1 MSRFYP
7 GTCLSVNFNR
17 HFYVTS
23 FCHQDALTLRC
34 SGTLPAHGL
43 SEPMDFLDHIHHC
56 NRYDISGFRPFRIDG
71 RIFGWVRHGLADE
84 LRRFPQAF
92 RVEAEQIS
100 LAEPLAPPR
109 SDIATRTEQIGAVV
123 AQLASEGLVP
133 KLRGEFYAVIET
145 LGSPPMLDIDRAAT
159 TSFGI
164 VNSGFHLNGVVRNGA
179 QEDDRMW
186 VAQRAFDKSTFPGK
200 LDNMVAGGH
209 PSGLTPQEN
218 VIKECAE
225 EAGMP
230 ESLART
236 ARPVSVLSYAMEVP
250 DGLRRHAMLA
260 YDIDLDASFTP
271 VPVDGEVQ
279 GFTLY
284 PAHEV
289 ARLVR
294 TELDAFKYNC
304 NLVVIDWLIRTG
316 RLGPDHPDY
325 LAINQGLRSIWP

>member
-1 MSRFYP
+1 MD
-7 GTCLSVNFNR
+7 TFN
-17 HFYVTS
+17 VTS
-23 FCHQDALTLRC
+23 FCHRDALTLRGAGGLAEHRL
-34 SGTLPAHGL
+34 SG
-43 SEPMDFLDHIHHC
+43 PMDFLDHIHHC

-92 RVEAEQIS
+92 RVEAEQIGLAAS
-100 LAEPLAPPR
+100 LEPPR
-109 SDIATRTEQIGAVV
+109 ADFAARTEQVGAVV

-145 LGSPPMLDIDRAAT
+145 LGSTAMFDIDRAAT

-164 VNSGFHLNGVVRNGA
+164 VNSGFHLNGVVRTGRPA
-179 QEDDRMW
+179 EDQMW
-186 VAQRAFDKSTFPGK
+186 VARRALDKSTFPGK

-209 PSGLTPQEN
+209 PSGLTPREN

-230 ESLART
+230 EALART

-260 YDIDLDASFTP
+260 YDIDLDTGFTP
-271 VPVDGEVQ
+271 VPVDGEVHD
-279 GFTLY
+279 FTLY
-284 PAHEV
+284 AAPDVE
-289 ARLVR
+289 RIVR
-294 TELDAFKYNC
+294 TELEAFKYNC
-304 NLVVIDWLIRTG
+304 NLIVIDWLIRTG
-316 RLGPDHPDY
+316 RLGPEHPDY